1 MYLASFFTSLILA
14 SLLLNKTMSKVH
26 ILTPD
31 IISKIAAG
39 EVIERPAS
47 VIKEL
52 VENALDA
59 GAGTIEVQIKEAGRT
74 LIRIKD
80 NGHGIEREDLEK
92 IFSRHATS
100 KIETAED
107 LHKIQSL
114 GFRGEAL
121 YSIGAIADVT
131 LRSRDRSRPVPTNSA
146 GWELH
151 VRGGERLS
159 LRPCALAGH
168 GTEIEVKEL
177 FFNTPARRKFLKSNT
192 TEIHQILNTLI
203 PYTLF
208 HNNVRFQLTHEDKDL
223 IDVSPCA
230 DPKSRIAHVLHVD
243 EKHLLIVNTGT
254 GLDLSPRIDLILGD
268 INIQRARRDMQFIF
282 VNGRPVQNKSIGFHL
297 NQVCRLIMPRD
308 LYPLF
313 VVCLQIPTEEIDV
326 NIHPA
331 KREVKIKD
339 EQRICAALRQLCE
352 QTLMRSGQM
361 KQGLRYRVQGT
372 AEDVVERALMGTH
385 TSEVTFDSSLGSK
398 IFEAASGRDY
408 AYPSTTAAKDVQDF
422 FIPDGATGR
431 GLSLQKRLEQAE
443 YVGSFNNKYLLF
455 QAGNADPRSLM
466 VVDQHAAAE
475 RVSYEQLLEQI
486 NKGQVEAQ
494 RLLTPVLIKLSPP
507 EFLVWEEIHEK
518 LDTIGLENNQ
528 WDQVTIAVHSYP
540 VFLKDIEKA
549 VRHILAGGNIG
560 VGDHDA
566 LARRACRSSVMAGDI
581 LTKEKAEG
589 LRERLVQCLDPFTCP
604 HGRPTV
610 VELSEDF
617 FDKQFL
623 RI

>member
-1 MYLASFFTSLILA
+1 
-14 SLLLNKTMSKVH
+14 MSKVH
-26 ILTPD
+26 LLKED

-74 LIRIKD
+74 LIKVKD

-100 KIETAED
+100 KIENMDD
-107 LHKIQSL
+107 LYAIRSL

-131 LRSRDRSRPVPTNSA
+131 LSSRGAQCAPPA
-146 GWELH
+146 GWQIH
-151 VRGGERLS
+151 VRGGKRMD
-159 LRPCALAGH
+159 LRPCAMAGH

-192 TEIHQILNTLI
+192 TEVHQILNTLI

-208 HNNVRFQLTHEDKDL
+208 HGHVRFRLTHENKDL

-243 EKHLLIVNTGT
+243 EKHLLTVNTGT
-254 GLDLSPRIDLILGD
+254 GQDPSPRIDLILGD

-297 NQVCRLIMPRD
+297 NQVCRLIMPKD

-313 VVCLQIPTEEIDV
+313 VVCLRIPPEEIDV

-339 EQRICAALRQLCE
+339 EQRICTALRQLCE
-352 QTLMRSGQM
+352 QTLMQSGRI
-361 KQGLRYRVQGT
+361 KQSLGSRVSPDGDSLRPRGSE
-372 AEDVVERALMGTH
+372 EDVVEQALMGTH
-385 TSEVTFDSSLGSK
+385 TSEATFDSALGTE
-398 IFEAASGRDY
+398 IFEAAASRDY
-408 AYPSTTAAKDVQDF
+408 AYPSATAAKGAHDF
-422 FIPDGATGR
+422 FIPDAGTGR
-431 GLSLQKRLEQAE
+431 NLSLQKRLEQAE

-455 QAGNADPRSLM
+455 QTGNADPRSLLII
-466 VVDQHAAAE
+466 DQHAAAE
-475 RVSYEQLLEQI
+475 RAAYEQLLEQI
-486 NKGQVEAQ
+486 NKGRVEAQ
-494 RLLTPVLIKLSPP
+494 RLLAPVLIKLSPQ
-507 EFLVWEEIHEK
+507 EFLAWEEIHEK

-528 WDQVTIAVHSYP
+528 WDQATIAVHSYP

-549 VRHILAGGNIG
+549 VRYILAGENIG
-560 VGDHDA
+560 VGDPDA

-589 LRERLVQCLDPFTCP
+589 LRERLVQCLDPLTCP

-610 VELSEDF
+610 VEMSEEF
-617 FDKQFL
+617 LDKQFL
-623 RI
+623 RT

>member
-1 MYLASFFTSLILA
+1 
-14 SLLLNKTMSKVH
+14 MSKVH
-26 ILTPD
+26 ILKEE

-80 NGHGIEREDLEK
+80 NGHGIEHDDLEK

-100 KIETAED
+100 KIENMDD
-107 LHKIQSL
+107 LYAIRSL

-121 YSIGAIADVT
+121 YSIGAIADVI
-131 LRSRDRSRPVPTNSA
+131 LRSRAMEAPSGSTFGETKRGGIPPSA
-146 GWELH
+146 GWQIH
-151 VRGGERLS
+151 IRGGKRLS

-243 EKHLLIVNTGT
+243 EKHLLTVGT
-254 GLDLSPRIDLILGD
+254 GRGLSLHIDLILSD
-268 INIQRARRDMQFIF
+268 INIKRARRDMQFIF

-297 NQVCRLIMPRD
+297 NQVYRLIMPRD

-313 VVCLQIPTEEIDV
+313 VVCLRIPLEEIDV

-352 QTLMRSGQM
+352 QTLMQSGRI
-361 KQGLRYRVQGT
+361 KQGSRYRVQGT
-372 AEDVVERALMGTH
+372 EEDVVERALMGTH
-385 TSEVTFDSSLGSK
+385 TSEMTFDSALGTE
-398 IFEAASGRDY
+398 IFEAAASRDY
-408 AYPSTTAAKDVQDF
+408 AYPSATAAKGVQDF
-422 FIPDGATGR
+422 FIPQES
-431 GLSLQKRLEQAE
+431 LSALKQETLQSKFKKAS
-443 YVGSFNNKYLLF
+443 YIGSLIDKYLLF
-455 QAGNADPRSLM
+455 QIEKSLL

-475 RVSYEQLLEQI
+475 RVAYEQLLEQI
-486 NKGQVEAQ
+486 NKGPVEAQ
-494 RLLTPVLIKLSPP
+494 RLLAPVLIKLSPQ
-507 EFLVWEEIHEK
+507 EFLVWEKIHEN

-528 WDQVTIAVHSYP
+528 WDQGTIAVHSYP
-540 VFLKDIEKA
+540 IFLKDIEKA
-549 VRHILAGGNIG
+549 VRYILAGENISA
-560 VGDHDA
+560 GDHDA

-589 LRERLVQCLDPFTCP
+589 LRDRLVQCLDPFTCP

-610 VELSEDF
+610 VELSEEF
-617 FDKQFL
+617 LDKQFL
-623 RI
+623 RVK